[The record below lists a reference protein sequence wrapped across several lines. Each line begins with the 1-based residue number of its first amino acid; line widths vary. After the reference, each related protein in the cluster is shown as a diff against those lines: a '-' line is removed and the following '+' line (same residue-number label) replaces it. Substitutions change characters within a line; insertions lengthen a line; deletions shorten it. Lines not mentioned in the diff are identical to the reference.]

1 MKKTILLFLLSV
13 SIYTQAQV
21 AINPTGAAPHPS
33 AILDVNSS
41 SKGLLLPRT
50 TDPTANIATPAAG
63 LMTYNTSTN
72 TPNYYNGQSWQN
84 VNGTQSISNIGFGNS
99 ETFFASMQVPGQT
112 LSWTVPAGITRI
124 MIEAWGGGGGGEL
137 ISYLKQYANQYEIY
151 GVGGGA
157 GGFASR
163 MTSVTPGQ
171 VIKIIVGKGGV
182 GGFLTT
188 PGSSVS
194 YTAETAGTYSYVYT
208 EAANNQPQLNYAIAY
223 GGDAGKD
230 GGSGGYFYFTRG
242 INGENGEPPLFAS
255 GREQPNS
262 STQVS
267 YPYTWYT
274 IKMGNGGSAYM
285 GGAGGKASAY
295 HTGGT
300 STYQEKVYNDHSV
313 AKTLYAFKTGGIPGG
328 GGGADWDKSGSGGDG
343 LVIIHY

>member
-1 MKKTILLFLLSV
+1 MKKTTLVFLLFI
-13 SIYTQAQV
+13 SIFSQAQV
-21 AINPTGAAPHPS
+21 GINPTGAAPHPS
-33 AILDVNSS
+33 AMLDVNST

-50 TDPTANIATPAAG
+50 TDPATNIASPAAG

-84 VNGTQSISNIGFGNS
+84 VNGTQSISNVGFGNS
-99 ETFFASMQVPGQT
+99 ETFFATMQVPGEILT
-112 LSWTVPAGITRI
+112 WTVPAGVTRI

-137 ISYLKQYANQYEIY
+137 ISYSKQYASQTQIY

-182 GGFLTT
+182 GGFLTI
-188 PGSSVS
+188 PGNSAT
-194 YTAETAGTYSYVYT
+194 YMAETAGTYSYVYT

-230 GGSGGYFYFTRG
+230 GGTGGYFYFTRG
-242 INGENGEPPLFAS
+242 INGENGEPPLFTS
-255 GREQPNS
+255 GREQPYGN
-262 STQVS
+262 TQD
-267 YPYTWYT
+267 PYTWYT
-274 IKMGNGGSAYM
+274 IKMGNGGSAHM
-285 GGAGGKASAY
+285 GGSGGKAAAY
-295 HTGGT
+295 HTGG
-300 STYQEKVYNDHSV
+300 SSFYQEKVLNWHAV
-313 AKTLYAFKTGGIPGG
+313 AKTLYGFKTGGIPGG